1 MITHLHVRA
10 RSEKNTHAKLFCGGV
25 MFQCRIGRGGL
36 GHLKREG
43 DGKTP
48 VGIWQLRRGFYRADK
63 MLRPV
68 TGLGLR
74 KMRQTDGWCEDSLS
88 GQYNRFVKL
97 PFGPGHET
105 MWRGDDAYDV
115 VFETSHN
122 ECPRVR
128 KAGSAIFFHLIRE
141 GANATAGCV
150 AVSASDMRKILLRCG
165 RNVKLVV
172 WPAT

>member
-1 MITHLHVRA
+1 
-10 RSEKNTHAKLFCGGV
+10 
-25 MFQCRIGRGGL
+25 
-36 GHLKREG
+36 LKREG

-48 VGIWQLRRGFYRADK
+48 VGVWELRRGFYRADK

-74 KMRQTDGWCEDSLS
+74 KMRQTDGWCEDPFS

-105 MWRGDDAYDV
+105 MWRSHDAYDV
-115 VFETSHN
+115 LFETSHN
-122 ECPRVR
+122 ERPRVR
-128 KAGSAIFFHLIRE
+128 KGGSAIFFHLTRE

-150 AVSASDMRKILLRCG
+150 AVSAGDMRKILFRCG
-165 RNVKLVV
+165 PRVKLVV
-172 WPAT
+172 WPAMG